1 METVGDR
8 LNKLLETMNMK
19 KIDFAKELDR
29 STGNISDWLSNK
41 CNPGKRALKTMTEKF
56 GVSDKWILE
65 GVGDMFITPTNS
77 EDNNSTNSEIQ
88 KNANFIGE
96 LSPEEMRIIEL
107 FRQLDNIEKIKI
119 EGILENKVSE
129 SRDIKRGILSNYQNG
144 EEVATLENRGT
155 A

>member
-8 LNKLLETMNMK
+8 LNKLLNTMNMK

-41 CNPGKRALKTMTEKF
+41 CNPGKRALKTMSEKF
-56 GVSDKWILE
+56 GVSDKWIIE
-65 GVGDMFITPTNS
+65 GVGDMFIAPKNS
-77 EDNNSTNSEIQ
+77 EDNNSNSQIQ
-88 KNANFIGE
+88 QDINFIVE
-96 LSPEEMRIIEL
+96 LSAEEARIIDL

-129 SRDIKRGILSNYQNG
+129 SRDIKRGMSSNYQNG